1 MHSVLSQNCVSV
13 TELKRNYTQV
23 LLQANNQPVAVLNHN
38 RPEAYLLP
46 AAMYEKLLDQLEDA
60 EDAQLVR
67 ERAAGPF
74 IEVHTQPGTDGL
86 ALDERLALA
95 AQHLTALE
103 SGQIN
108 VMKESTDWVS
118 ADMTTDDD
126 ADFNAEV
133 FEREC
138 ALAQSA
144 LAHSELG
151 SA

>member
-23 LLQANNQPVAVLNHN
+23 LLQAYNQPVAVLNHN

-74 IEVHTQPGTDGL
+74 VEVNL
-86 ALDERLALA
+86 ADL
-95 AQHLTALE
+95 
-103 SGQIN
+103 
-108 VMKESTDWVS
+108 
-118 ADMTTDDD
+118 
-126 ADFNAEV
+126 
-133 FEREC
+133 
-138 ALAQSA
+138 
-144 LAHSELG
+144 
-151 SA
+151 

>member
-46 AAMYEKLLDQLEDA
+46 AALYEKLLSQLEDA
-60 EDAQLVR
+60 QDAQLVR
-67 ERAAGPF
+67 ERADGPF
-74 IEVHTQPGTDGL
+74 IEVRSPPGTDGT

-95 AQHLTALE
+95 SQTLTDLE
-103 SGQIN
+103 FGQIN
-108 VMKESTDWVS
+108 VTKESIDWLS

-126 ADFNAEV
+126 ADFNVEI
-133 FEREC
+133 FEREFKQ
-138 ALAQSA
+138 AQSA
-144 LAHSELG
+144 LKRA
-151 SA
+151 

>member
-23 LLQANNQPVAVLNHN
+23 LLQANNQAVAVLNHN

-60 EDAQLVR
+60 QLVPA
-67 ERAAGPF
+67 RAASPLIGVR
-74 IEVHTQPGTDGL
+74 IQPGNDGL

-95 AQHLTALE
+95 SQTLTALE

-108 VMKESTDWVS
+108 VIKESTDWVS

-133 FEREC
+133 FEQEC

-144 LAHSELG
+144 LAHSALG

>member
-60 EDAQLVR
+60 EDALLVR

-74 IEVHTQPGTDGL
+74 VEVDL
-86 ALDERLALA
+86 ADL
-95 AQHLTALE
+95 
-103 SGQIN
+103 
-108 VMKESTDWVS
+108 
-118 ADMTTDDD
+118 
-126 ADFNAEV
+126 
-133 FEREC
+133 
-138 ALAQSA
+138 
-144 LAHSELG
+144 
-151 SA
+151 

>member
-46 AAMYEKLLDQLEDA
+46 AAMYEKLLEQLEDA

-74 IEVHTQPGTDGL
+74 IGVRIQLGTNDQ
-86 ALDERLALA
+86 ALDKRLALA
-95 AQHLTALE
+95 AQTLTALE
-103 SGQIN
+103 SGHISIMN
-108 VMKESTDWVS
+108 ES
-118 ADMTTDDD
+118 ADWIGADMALDDD
-126 ADFNAEV
+126 ADFNAQV

-144 LAHSELG
+144 LG
-151 SA
+151 KT

>member
-23 LLQANNQPVAVLNHN
+23 LQQANNQAVAVLNHN

-46 AAMYEKLLDQLEDA
+46 AAMYERLLDQLG
-60 EDAQLVR
+60 DAQDARLVR
-67 ERAAGPF
+67 ERSGGPF
-74 IEVHTQPGTDGL
+74 VEVRIQSSTDGP
-86 ALDERLALA
+86 ALHERLALA
-95 AQHLTALE
+95 AQTLTALE

-108 VMKESTDWVS
+108 VMQESTEWVG
-118 ADMTTDDD
+118 ADMTLEDD
-126 ADFNAEV
+126 ADFNAEI

-144 LAHSELG
+144 LGNA
-151 SA
+151 

>member
-46 AAMYEKLLDQLEDA
+46 AAMYEKLLEELEDA

-74 IEVHTQPGTDGL
+74 IDVHTQPGAGGL

-95 AQHLTALE
+95 AQNLTALE

-108 VMKESTDWVS
+108 VMKESTDWIN

-126 ADFNAEV
+126 ADFNAEI
-133 FEREC
+133 FEREFKQ
-138 ALAQSA
+138 AQSA
-144 LAHSELG
+144 LKRS
-151 SA
+151 